1 MGDTR
6 ILTTQELAE
15 FIDPIEPVGSP
26 YQAADFANYDPE
38 TFASQLP

>member
-6 ILTTQELAE
+6 FLTTQELAE
-15 FIDPIEPVGSP
+15 FIDPIEPVGSLDETG
-26 YQAADFANYDPE
+26 DFADRDPE